1 MIDNIKDKFVF
12 IQRIPSHSSDGGR
25 LERSGSH
32 DSSEVGRANLIF
44 QKYAVVPLLTII
56 IYFITKN
63 PFTGSLRLQFTLLSI
78 IALLIFGYSLKKKG
92 VSVIQNVKF
101 NYLLTI
107 TVLFLIASTG
117 WFFSPF
123 FFVLYL
129 WAIFLAFIFSP
140 TVSLSFIITLVILFS
155 FNIGEVDLAY
165 DFMIVLS
172 LLTTIPLSLYLRKEY
187 LRLKESEKE
196 ILVLQKQKENFN
208 STVEEVLAN
217 KINSIAV
224 ALRQPIND
232 IKQLAFRME
241 NVKEKQKLEEERE
254 RILASSE
261 EALRV
266 LKEFEEASTG
276 KKLAVNPGSP
286 QAVPETS

>member
-1 MIDNIKDKFVF
+1 MADNIIHNLNLDKKPGRSFG
-12 IQRIPSHSSDGGR
+12 HSWT
-25 LERSGSH
+25 
-32 DSSEVGRANLIF
+32 LI
-44 QKYAVVPLLTII
+44 YMPLITIL
-56 IYFITKN
+56 IYFLTKN
-63 PFTGSLRLQFTLLSI
+63 PFTSSLRLQFTLVSFI
-78 IALLIFGYSLKKKG
+78 GLLVYGYSLRKKG
-92 VSVIQNVKF
+92 LSVIQNVKF

-107 TVLFLIASTG
+107 VVLFLIASTG

-140 TVSLSFIITLVILFS
+140 AVSLSFIITLVILFS

-165 DFMIVLS
+165 DFMVVLS
-172 LLTTIPLSLYLRKEY
+172 LLTTLPLSLYLRKEY

-196 ILVLQKQKENFN
+196 ILVLQKQKENFD

-224 ALRQPIND
+224 DLRQPIND
-232 IKQLAFRME
+232 IKQLAYRLE
-241 NVKEKQKLEEERE
+241 DVKNKKQFDESKE
-254 RILASSE
+254 RIIASSE

-266 LKEFEEASTG
+266 LKEFEEQVTG
-276 KKLAVNPGSP
+276 EKLVVN
-286 QAVPETS
+286 PETS